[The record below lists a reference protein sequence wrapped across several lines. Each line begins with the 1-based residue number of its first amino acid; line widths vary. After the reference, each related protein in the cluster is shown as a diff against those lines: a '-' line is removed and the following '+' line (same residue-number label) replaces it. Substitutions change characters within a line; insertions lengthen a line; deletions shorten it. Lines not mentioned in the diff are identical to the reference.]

1 MVLVVSS
8 IKLSEGDKRLLE
20 GKEGKAKQIA
30 MQIIVRMAE
39 VQKAKE
45 LIDISQAHI
54 DGCIYTGEASLKF
67 AEILSDLN
75 GEVSVPTTL
84 NAISVD
90 QQRWK
95 NQGVDSN
102 FASLANR
109 LANAYVQM
117 GAKPTFTCSPYL
129 LPEKPKFGEHIT
141 WAESN
146 AVVFANSVIGARTNR
161 YPDFMDIC
169 AALTGRTPLSGY
181 HLDEERLGDV
191 LVDLPKLD
199 HLDDS
204 FFPLLG
210 YLVGGKVESKVP
222 VVHGLNYKP
231 TQDDLKAFGAAV
243 ATSGA
248 VGMFH
253 IVGVTPE
260 APTVEDAFG
269 HKPPMEHW
277 KVTLEELKN
286 AWRELNTAND
296 KKIDLIAFGNPH
308 FSISE
313 CSKLANIIRD
323 KRLHQDVEVFITTS
337 RYVYEEARKQGLTD
351 VIERF
356 GAQFI
361 TDTCWCMMD
370 RPVIPEHTQTIMT
383 NSAKYAHYAPGLVDC
398 KVYFGSIEDCV
409 RTAIAGKPQ
418 VSEPKWLQRN
428 TIIEN

>member
-1 MVLVVSS
+1 MSN
-8 IKLSEGDKRLLE
+8 IKLSEWDKRLLE

-39 VQKAKE
+39 VQKAKQ

-67 AEILSDLN
+67 AETLANLK

-84 NAISVD
+84 NSISVD
-90 QQRWK
+90 QQRWEK
-95 NQGVDSN
+95 QGVDPT
-102 FASLANR
+102 FAELANQ
-109 LANAYVQM
+109 LAQAYVEM
-117 GAKPTFTCSPYL
+117 GAKPSFTCSPYQ
-129 LPEKPKFGEHIT
+129 LPDKPKFGEHIA

-169 AALTGRTPLSGY
+169 AALTGRAPLSGY

-199 HLDDS
+199 HVDDS
-204 FFPLLG
+204 FFPVLG
-210 YLVGGKVESKVP
+210 YLVGGKVESQVP

-231 TQDDLKAFGAAV
+231 THDDLKAFGAAG

-253 IVGVTPE
+253 IVEVTPE
-260 APTVEDAFG
+260 APTVEEALG
-269 HKPPMEHW
+269 HKPPKEHW
-277 KVTLEELKN
+277 KVTMEELQN
-286 AWRELNTAND
+286 TWRELNTAND
-296 KKIDLIAFGNPH
+296 QKIDLIAFGNPH

-313 CSKLANIIRD
+313 CWKLADICRG
-323 KRLHQDVEVFITTS
+323 KRKHPDVNVLITTS

-351 VIERF
+351 EVERF
-356 GAQFI
+356 GATFI
-361 TDTCWCMMD
+361 TDTCWCMIE

-398 KVYFGSIEDCV
+398 NVYFGSIEDCV
-409 RTAIAGKPQ
+409 RTAISGKPQ

-428 TIIEN
+428 NDT

>member
-1 MVLVVSS
+1 MSN
-8 IKLSEGDKRLLE
+8 IKLSEWDKRLLE

-30 MQIIVRMAE
+30 MQIIVRMAD
-39 VQKAKE
+39 VQKAKQ
-45 LIDISQAHI
+45 LIGISQAHI

-67 AEILSDLN
+67 AETLADLN

-84 NAISVD
+84 NSISVD

-95 NQGVDSN
+95 KQGVDSG
-102 FASLANR
+102 FAELANR
-109 LANAYVQM
+109 LAQAYVQM
-117 GAKPTFTCSPYL
+117 GAKPSFTCSPYQ
-129 LPEKPKFGEHIT
+129 LPEKPNFGEHIA

-169 AALTGRTPLSGY
+169 AALTGRAPLSGY

-191 LVDLPKLD
+191 LVELPGLD
-199 HLDDS
+199 HIDDS
-204 FFPLLG
+204 FFPVLG
-210 YLVGGKVESKVP
+210 YLVGGKVESQVP

-231 TQDDLKAFGAAV
+231 TRDDLKAFGAAV

-260 APTVEDAFG
+260 APTVEEALG
-269 HKPPMEHW
+269 QKTLTEHW
-277 KVTLEELKN
+277 KVTMEELKN
-286 AWRELNTAND
+286 AWKELNTAND
-296 KKIDLIAFGNPH
+296 QKIDLIAFGNPH

-313 CSKLANIIRD
+313 CSKLADICRG
-323 KRLHQDVEVFITTS
+323 KRKHPDVNVLITTS

-351 VIERF
+351 EIERF
-356 GAQFI
+356 GAEFI
-361 TDTCWCMMD
+361 TDTCWCMIE

-398 KVYFGSIEDCV
+398 NVYFGSIEDCV
-409 RTAIAGKPQ
+409 RTATSGKPQ
-418 VSEPKWLQRN
+418 VSEPKWLQEN
-428 TIIEN
+428 TYT